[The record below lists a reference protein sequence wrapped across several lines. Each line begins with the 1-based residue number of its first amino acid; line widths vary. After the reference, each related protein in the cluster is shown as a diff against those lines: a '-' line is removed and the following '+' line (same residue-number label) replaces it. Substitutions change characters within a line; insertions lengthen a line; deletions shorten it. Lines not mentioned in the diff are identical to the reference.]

1 MIYRAILFLAL
12 TTAPVMA
19 DQIKLSNSIQ
29 PAETDRYGCA
39 IRLRPEHLTFR
50 SFRDAWRSVA
60 ADDLYSLKRH
70 QMALKAGSCDCET
83 LWPDWAIIEDEY
95 AELGFAAPTG
105 TDSLHITWSAEEYF
119 PVISDLR
126 DRLRTQCQEAE

>member
-12 TTAPVMA
+12 TSAPAMA
-19 DQIKLSNSIQ
+19 DQIELSNSIQ

-39 IRLRPEHLTFR
+39 IRPRPEHLTFR
-50 SFRDAWRSVA
+50 SFRDSWRSVA

-70 QMALKAGSCDCET
+70 QMALEAGSCDCET

-95 AELGFAAPTG
+95 AELGFAAPIA
-105 TDSLHITWSAEEYF
+105 TDSLHIAWSAEEYF